1 MAVADVEELF
11 DKVDQEAR
19 VMIIEGPPPPPVA
32 AAAANPA
39 VPQTP
44 VTTIGDPNAPV
55 DLEAG

>member
-1 MAVADVEELF
+1 
-11 DKVDQEAR
+11 
-19 VMIIEGPPPPPVA
+19 MIIEGPPPPPVA